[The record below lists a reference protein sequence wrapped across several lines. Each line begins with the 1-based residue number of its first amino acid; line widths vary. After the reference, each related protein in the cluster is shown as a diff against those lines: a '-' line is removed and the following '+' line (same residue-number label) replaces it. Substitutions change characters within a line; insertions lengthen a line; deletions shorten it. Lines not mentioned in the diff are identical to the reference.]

1 MKWFEMAAGRMSGV
15 AVRSGEAG
23 AKGAID
29 AIGAIGVA
37 GWIGVLGAA
46 WPLNAAAQA
55 AGTEGAN
62 FIYLG
67 SPGRHAHRRGR
78 PFHGATRPLARVAG
92 TEQGGGPYRL
102 PPGMRLRIPL
112 VHIPVATLRTAR
124 VVFVTGPASADGR
137 ALQAGM
143 ELAEG
148 ARIETGAGGTVTME
162 LGDGSRVTPPPASRM
177 EVSRLRAF
185 ARRARTDAVFG
196 VGQGRRWNPA
206 QRRAARASGALKSA
220 PLLW

>member
-15 AVRSGEAG
+15 AVRPGEAG

-62 FIYLG
+62 FIYLVR
-67 SPGRHAHRRGR
+67 PGDTLIGVADRFMAQ
-78 PFHGATRPLARVAG
+78 PARWRELQALNKVAD
-92 TEQGGGPYRL
+92 PYRL

-112 VHIPVATLRTAR
+112 VHIPVTSGTAR

-162 LGDGSRVTPPPASRM
+162 LGDGSRVTLPPASRV
-177 EVSRLRAF
+177 EVSR
-185 ARRARTDAVFG
+185 
-196 VGQGRRWNPA
+196 
-206 QRRAARASGALKSA
+206 
-220 PLLW
+220 